1 MSSDIFTSSIKYGY
15 QINCADNPVLRA
27 IYDHRLAMLNRQN
40 NRNLNCMMGDLD
52 RWNFEM
58 EFWAVLRKWYKKL
71 YKTEIPSLVFG
82 DEKIHIRELLSDFQ
96 VKKLEELVKM
106 IQPKKAVEQIW
117 GCVNAD

>member
-1 MSSDIFTSSIKYGY
+1 
-15 QINCADNPVLRA
+15 
-27 IYDHRLAMLNRQN
+27 
-40 NRNLNCMMGDLD
+40 MMGDLD